1 MTTQAADNTPLQI
14 AQNRVA
20 KAALM
25 QPMNPN
31 QAAISAYVNTI
42 LQSCRLDALT
52 ELWLNP
58 PNGSWTPQEAL
69 EDAIVRALNKKAEM
83 LQSALN
89 AIQVPQGAPKLHLVS

>member
-1 MTTQAADNTPLQI
+1 MTTTTAEETSLQT

-58 PNGSWTPQEAL
+58 PNGSWTPTEAL

-83 LQSALN
+83 LESAVSG
-89 AIQVPQGAPKLHLVS
+89 IQVAQTTPKLHLVS